1 MWSEQAVRVVANR
14 RRARARGG
22 SAWVI
27 GALIAL
33 AAAPA
38 TAGVE
43 GPNPFGYGSGQP
55 WVFQSGYGSV
65 NNEPGFDHY
74 TRTIP
79 IGTTTLHLYATA
91 GPSPSSGGGEGGE
104 DVCAPPVEGVA
115 GDEICGMDVQI
126 NLTGAGYLAAF
137 RPAGP
142 PAGSGIAFFPETLS
156 SATKSLR
163 LNSVRSTDP
172 IPAGAHKIGE
182 LDVTVQG
189 TGVVVTVS
197 GNAMVLGGRTVA
209 NIEPNVIAVPEPGE
223 IPLLLSALLGLAGLA
238 ALRRRHTA

>member
-1 MWSEQAVRVVANR
+1 MWSEQAVRVVACR
-14 RRARARGG
+14 RRARSRGR
-22 SAWVI
+22 SAWVL
-27 GALIAL
+27 GALVVL
-33 AAAPA
+33 AVAPA

-55 WVFQSGYGSV
+55 WIFQSGYGSV
-65 NNEPGFDHY
+65 ADEPGFDHY

-91 GPSPSSGGGEGGE
+91 GPTPSSGGGEGE
-104 DVCAPPVEGVA
+104 DVCSPPVAGIA

-142 PAGSGIAFFPETLS
+142 PGGTGIAFSPETFS
-156 SATKSLR
+156 TTTKSLSF
-163 LNSVRSTDP
+163 NSVRSTDP
-172 IPAGAHKIGE
+172 IPAGAHKLGE

-189 TGVVVTVS
+189 NGVVVTVS

-209 NIEPNVIAVPEPGE
+209 NVVPNVIAVPEPGE
-223 IPLLLSALLGLAGLA
+223 IPLLLSALLGLAGLS
-238 ALRRRHTA
+238 ALRRRHTD